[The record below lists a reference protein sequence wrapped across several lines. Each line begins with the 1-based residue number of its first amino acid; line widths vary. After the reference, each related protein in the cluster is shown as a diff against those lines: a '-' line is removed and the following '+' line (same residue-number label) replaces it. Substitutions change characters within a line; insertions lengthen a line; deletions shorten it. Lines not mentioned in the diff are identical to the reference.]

1 MKVID
6 VLNTLPLNGETYLNI
21 DHGHYFIYDPSIGGK
36 CKDEIYEAGYL
47 NLEVNELANSKY
59 SYEVEKNE
67 KKYWIDVPCL
77 YIGVDHSKIDIV
89 SNLISLAATDED
101 TKKDLIDKIHR
112 SDTNIKDLISY
123 LVSKIPDFYK
133 NKEEKDDIK

>member
-6 VLNTLPLNGETYLNI
+6 VLNTLNRETHINI
-21 DHGHYFIYDPSIGGK
+21 DHGHYFIYDPSIGQK

-77 YIGVDHSKIDIV
+77 YIGIDDSRIDIV
-89 SNLISLAATDED
+89 SNLICLAVTDED
-101 TKKDLIDKIHR
+101 IKKDLMNKIYR

-133 NKEEKDDIK
+133 QEKGDRK